1 MADVPFHNNK
11 NLNRGKIPGKC
22 GFKVIETLNNK
33 MNMGI
38 LKETAWVLVLTAGVL
53 ALNSCDANDEDNG
66 VALRPTALV
75 TVYPSSSEGLTLQL
89 DDSTTIVPSNMKT
102 SPFGEKEVRAL
113 VNYTVESMVL
123 GKPRSVY
130 VNWIDSIRTK
140 MPVVSQGDDDEKIYG
155 NDPIEIVRDWVS
167 VAEDGY
173 LTLRIRTLWSET
185 ATHVINLVGGVN
197 KDNKYEFDLR
207 QNAYGDT
214 NGRMGDAL
222 IAFNLNSLWEDRPEK
237 VKIKVNWTSFSGEK
251 STEFDLKMH
260 NSTEVVSNSRRLS
273 ASYIVE

>member
-1 MADVPFHNNK
+1 MNI
-11 NLNRGKIPGKC
+11 GKILGKC